1 LRVAC
6 NFSKMLKVQLIIV
19 TILFSVNLSAQ
30 TNYKGYIDKYPIELV
45 THIYS
50 DGDARAIYSY
60 QKFDEPIVING
71 RQCKDT
77 LVLLEKDKQGKV
89 TATLTFLNFNEK
101 KNTLVGTWKNLQT
114 KQELPIKLDKEFEL
128 ESGDSISWQDRE
140 IIQQVSLKNI
150 YFKLVISKTTDY
162 FYPVVSGIKVLQKQT
177 DSLIQFI
184 KLECELWGLDN
195 LKIGD
200 YNFDGVNEFSVF
212 ESSYAGPNTSRKY
225 FLYNSKTRKFFDS
238 NFEGVSLDFDQKTKR
253 ISEHNQC
260 CAGRQHTTAKYKV
273 VNNKMVLVEQHC
285 YIWSEKK
292 QDLVERKMK
301 DCQ

>member
-1 LRVAC
+1 MT
-6 NFSKMLKVQLIIV
+6 MLKTLIIIV
-19 TILFSVNLSAQ
+19 FLQISLSLFAQ
-30 TNYKGYIDKYPIELV
+30 TNYKGYIDKSPIELV

-50 DGDARAIYSY
+50 DGDARAIYCY
-60 QKFDEPIVING
+60 QKIDDPIVING
-71 RQCKDT
+71 RQFKDT
-77 LVLLEKDKQGKV
+77 LVLFEKNKQGKV
-89 TATLTFLNFNEK
+89 TATLTLLNFTEK
-101 KNTLVGTWKNLQT
+101 KNTLVGTWKNVQT
-114 KQELPIKLDKEFEL
+114 KQELPIILNKEFEL
-128 ESGDSISWQDRE
+128 EYGDKIACEDRE
-140 IIQQVSLKNI
+140 IIQQVSLKHF
-150 YFKLVISKTTDY
+150 YFKLVISKTADY
-162 FYPVVSGIKVLQKQT
+162 FYPVVSGVKIYQKQT

-184 KLECELWGLDN
+184 KLGCQLSGLGSLEID
-195 LKIGD
+195 D
-200 YNFDGVNEFSVF
+200 YNFDGITDFSVF

-225 FLYNSKTRKFFDS
+225 FLYNPKTKKFFDS

>member
-1 LRVAC
+1 M
-6 NFSKMLKVQLIIV
+6 FKYLII
-19 TILFSVNLSAQ
+19 ILFLSISSDTFAQ
-30 TNYKGYIDKYPIELV
+30 TNYKGFIDKYPIELV

-50 DGDARAIYSY
+50 DGDARAIYTY
-60 QKFDEPIVING
+60 QKFDDPIVING
-71 RQCKDT
+71 RLCKDT

-101 KNTLVGTWKNLQT
+101 TKTLIGTWKNLLT

-128 ESGDSISWQDRE
+128 EYGDSIAWKDRE
-140 IIQQVSLKNI
+140 IIQQVSLNNF
-150 YFKLVISKTTDY
+150 YFKLVISKSADY
-162 FYPVVSGIKVLQKQT
+162 FYPVVSGIKILQKQT

-184 KLECELWGLDN
+184 KIDCQLSGLGSLEID
-195 LKIGD
+195 D
-200 YNFDGVNEFSVF
+200 YNFDGIKDFSIF
-212 ESSYAGPNTSRKY
+212 ESGYAGPNTSRIY
-225 FLYNSKTRKFFDS
+225 FLYDPKTRKFFDS
-238 NFEGVSLDFDQKTKR
+238 KFEGVSLNFDQKTKR
-253 ISEHNQC
+253 ISEYNQC

-301 DCQ
+301 DCE